1 MNLILLIVGI
11 VGIVTII
18 WFISRFL
25 DYIKDYQAESCYQR
39 RRNYRLR
46 LKIKQYK
53 KAKRQKN

>member
-1 MNLILLIVGI
+1 MNLILIIVGI
-11 VGIVTII
+11 VGIVTMI
-18 WFISRFL
+18 WFINHFL
-25 DYIKDYQAESCYQR
+25 DYIKDYQAEPYYQR